1 MLAALRGL
9 QLFGLWLVATVAGI
23 GLISFPRAVAP
34 LELPLLMLD
43 ADAVS
48 AQERQDSELAAK
60 APTTEKAKQ
69 LMADYLSFG
78 EAEVMLLEQPLLLQQ
93 RRRMFR
99 RAQEAVVEESGPDAG
114 HAVRALA
121 LSKFEA
127 ALTGELPK
135 DELKGVLGIFPH
147 VLTQHLVTRDGIE
160 LGPHFVVRTLY
171 KARWNRMCGLLPEA
185 DLSPIE
191 RRAYFGWM
199 GLHASNLPIGERR
212 QALLGYAAAGGAEAD
227 QALGVLAFMDH
238 DYARAAQSLERA
250 YAQKLNW
257 RLRNYLR
264 GARVAAGQLG
274 ELETANSGSWTNAH
288 N

>member
-9 QLFGLWLVATVAGI
+9 QLFGLWLVVTLAGI
-23 GLISFPRAVAP
+23 ALIALPRAVAP
-34 LELPLLMLD
+34 LELPVLTLNAED
-43 ADAVS
+43 VS
-48 AQERQDSELAAK
+48 AQEREDAELAAN
-60 APTTEKAKQ
+60 APNTAKAKA
-69 LMADYLSFG
+69 LMADYLNFG
-78 EAEVMLLEQPLLLQQ
+78 EAEIMVVAQPMLLEQ
-93 RRRMFR
+93 RRRMLR
-99 RAQEAVVEESGPDAG
+99 LEQEAVVAESGPKAG
-114 HAVRALA
+114 QAMRALA

-127 ALTGELPK
+127 ALSGELPK
-135 DELKGVLGIFPH
+135 TELKGVLGIFPH
-147 VLTQHLVTRDGIE
+147 VLMQHLVTRDGLE

-185 DLSPIE
+185 ELSQIE

-199 GLHASNLPIGERR
+199 GLHAANLPIRERR
-212 QALLGYAAAGGAEAD
+212 QALLGYAAAGGVEAD

-238 DYARAAQSLERA
+238 DYVRAVDSLERA
-250 YAQKLNW
+250 YAQKGNL

-274 ELETANSGSWTNAH
+274 EDTPASSARLTRAH